1 MKDKQQIKLSL
12 LVCSLHSRKDKF
24 KRLTDILQPQIK
36 KFDGLVEV
44 IVAVDEKENSIGSKR
59 NYLMNLSNP
68 YLDSKGY
75 LTFIDDDDTVS
86 DNYVELLLEA
96 MQADTD
102 VIVFDA
108 LRYVDGTVDK
118 AVKYGIEYGK
128 DYHDNKFYY
137 RIPNHLMCVKKELAL
152 QVPFKEINFG
162 EDSDYAK
169 RLLPL
174 LKTQARIDR
183 ILYSYLYNSKK

>member
-1 MKDKQQIKLSL
+1 MKDKQQIKFSILI
-12 LVCSLHSRKDKF
+12 CSLHIRKDKF
-24 KRLTDILQPQIK
+24 KRLQNIIQPQLD
-36 KFDGLVEV
+36 KFENLVEGIV
-44 IVAVDEKENSIGSKR
+44 ITDNGEMPIGKKR
-59 NYLMNLSNP
+59 NELMRIAEGE
-68 YLDSKGY
+68 YI
-75 LTFIDDDDTVS
+75 TFIDDDDTVS

-108 LRYVDGTVDK
+108 LRYVDGPVDK
-118 AVKYGIEYGK
+118 AVKYGIEFGK
-128 DYHDNKFYY
+128 DYHDAKFYY

>member
-1 MKDKQQIKLSL
+1 MKLSIL
-12 LVCSLHSRKDKF
+12 ICSLHSRKDKL
-24 KRLTDILQPQIK
+24 KRLTDILQPQLK

-59 NYLMNLSNP
+59 NYLMIKSDP

-75 LTFIDDDDTVS
+75 LAFIDDDDTVA

-118 AVKYGIEYGK
+118 AVKYGIEFGK
-128 DYHDNKFYY
+128 DYHDSKFYY

>member
-1 MKDKQQIKLSL
+1 MKDKQQIKLSIL
-12 LVCSLHSRKDKF
+12 ICSIYSRHDKL
-24 KRLTDILQPQIK
+24 KRLTEILQPQLN
-36 KFDGLVEV
+36 KFNKIVEV
-44 IVAVDEKENSIGSKR
+44 AIAVDKQTISIGAKR
-59 NYLMNLSNP
+59 NHLISIATGEYI
-68 YLDSKGY
+68 
-75 LTFIDDDDTVS
+75 TFIDDDDTVA

-108 LRYVDGTVDK
+108 LRYVDGVVDK
-118 AVKYGIEYGK
+118 AVKYGIEFGK
-128 DYHDNKFYY
+128 DYHDSKFYY
-137 RIPNHLMCVKKELAL
+137 RIPNHLMCVKKELTL

-169 RLLPL
+169 RLFPL

>member
-12 LVCSLHSRKDKF
+12 LVCSLHSRKDKL
-24 KRLTDILQPQIK
+24 KRLTDILMPQLD
-36 KFDGLVEV
+36 KFKGLVEAC
-44 IVAVDEKENSIGSKR
+44 VAVDEKTNSIGAKR
-59 NYLMNLSNP
+59 NHLIIK
-68 YLDSKGY
+68 SKGEY
-75 LTFIDDDDTVS
+75 ICFVDDDDTVS

-128 DYHDNKFYY
+128 DYHDSKFYY

>member
-1 MKDKQQIKLSL
+1 MANAKLSIL
-12 LVCSLHSRKDKF
+12 ICSLHSRKDKL
-24 KRLTDILQPQIK
+24 KRLTDILQPQVE
-36 KFDGLVEV
+36 KFKEAEFV
-44 IVAVDEKENSIGSKR
+44 IALDAGNVSIGQKR
-59 NYLMNLSNP
+59 NMLIANC
-68 YLDSKGY
+68 KGEY
-75 LTFIDDDDTVS
+75 IAFVDDDDTVA
-86 DNYVELLLEA
+86 DNYVELLLQA
-96 MQADTD
+96 MHANTD

-108 LRYVDGTVDK
+108 LRYVDNVIDK
-118 AVKYGIEYGK
+118 PVKYGIEYPK

-137 RIPNHLMCVKKELAL
+137 RMPNHLMCVKKELAL

-183 ILYSYLYNSKK
+183 ILYSYLYTSKK

>member
-1 MKDKQQIKLSL
+1 MKLSIL
-12 LVCSLHSRKDKF
+12 ICSLHSRKDKL
-24 KRLTDILQPQIK
+24 KRLTDILEPQLLK
-36 KFDGLVEV
+36 HSKYVEAR
-44 IVAVDEKENSIGSKR
+44 IVKDEKQNSIGAKR
-59 NYLMNLSNP
+59 NHLAESA
-68 YLDSKGY
+68 KGEY
-75 LTFIDDDDTVS
+75 ITFIDDDDTVA

-96 MQADTD
+96 MRSDTD

-118 AVKYGIEYGK
+118 AVKYGIEFGK
-128 DYHDNKFYY
+128 DYRDSKFYY

>member
-1 MKDKQQIKLSL
+1 MKDKQQIGLSIL
-12 LVCSLHSRKDKF
+12 ICSLHIRKDKL
-24 KRLTDILQPQIK
+24 KRLTDILQPQLK
-36 KFDGLVEV
+36 KFDGLVEIV
-44 IVAVDEKENSIGSKR
+44 IAIDEKENSIGSKR
-59 NYLMNLSNP
+59 NYLA
-68 YLDSKGY
+68 SKATGEY
-75 LTFIDDDDTVS
+75 IAFIDDDDTVA

-96 MQADTD
+96 MRADTD

-108 LRYVDGTVDK
+108 LRYVDGVVDK

-128 DYHDNKFYY
+128 DYHDKKFYY

>member
-1 MKDKQQIKLSL
+1 MKLSIL
-12 LVCSLHSRKDKF
+12 ICSLHSRKDKF
-24 KRLTDILQPQIK
+24 KRLQDIIQPQLDR
-36 KFDGLVEV
+36 FVNQVEGVV
-44 IVAVDEKENSIGSKR
+44 ITDNGEMPIGKKR
-59 NYLMNLSNP
+59 NYLIENSTGE
-68 YLDSKGY
+68 YI
-75 LTFIDDDDTVS
+75 TFIDDDDTVS

-108 LRYVDGTVDK
+108 MRYVDGIRDRQVI
-118 AVKYGIEYGK
+118 YGIEFKQDSTTAQTYL
-128 DYHDNKFYY
+128 